1 MTKTVTTLK
10 MSQVDQAIS
19 NILGKE
25 DYEGLKNIFMQPRP
39 QLLNTA
45 IIVAFSKKLDN
56 QDTDRLREA
65 YNLVAKHGHFPK
77 EMWDVED

>member
-10 MSQVDQAIS
+10 MSQVDESIS
-19 NILGKE
+19 NILGKS
-25 DYEGLKNIFMQPRP
+25 DYEGLKNVMRQSR
-39 QLLNTA
+39 LTLMNGA